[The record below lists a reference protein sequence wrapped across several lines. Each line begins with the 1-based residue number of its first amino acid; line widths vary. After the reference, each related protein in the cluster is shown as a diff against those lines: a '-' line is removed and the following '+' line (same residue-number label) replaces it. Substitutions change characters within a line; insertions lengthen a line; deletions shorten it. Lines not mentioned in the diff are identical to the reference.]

1 MTNQRR
7 GRVVRKEEVRK
18 RVGGARPPFLFI
30 CQVLSLRIVS
40 KVVLPFH
47 STYLSLDFTNSIRR
61 SSSLAFFFLHLY
73 YNIRLTARVLTDC
86 TNFGKIFCAKSRKFL
101 LDKILDLCYN
111 TKATRG
117 ARTRV
122 GEPLRPSRAAS
133 PCGLPARAFPPRFWC
148 GGCTN
153 PAKSVLCV
161 DLVFCVPSRLP
172 PLLLYLYYTIS
183 VVGCQGFY
191 A

>member
-18 RVGGARPPFLFI
+18 RVGGSRPPFLFI

-40 KVVLPFH
+40 KAVLPFH

-73 YNIRLTARVLTDC
+73 YNIRLTTRLLTDY
-86 TNFGKIFCAKSRKFL
+86 TKFGKIFCAKSRKFL

-111 TKATRG
+111 AKATRG

-122 GEPLRPSRAAS
+122 GEPLKPSRAAS
-133 PCGLPARAFPPRFWC
+133 PCGLPARTFPLGFWC
-148 GGCTN
+148 GGYTS
-153 PAKSVLCV
+153 PAKSALYV
-161 DLVFCVPSRLP
+161 DLVSCVPFRSP
-172 PLLLYLYYTIS
+172 PLLL
-183 VVGCQGFY
+183 
-191 A
+191 